1 MVLCLIASLGS
12 LAAAPSIRTA
22 LERLDTMAAAD
33 LAEVLPNLAGGE
45 LAVGDVL
52 LAAQDPNKP
61 DRVEAAYVFLDSVD
75 RSGGGTPIGLAVLGM
90 AEALKARSRF
100 GDPTESTRWMM
111 SSVARF
117 DGAVASD
124 STDPWIRIL
133 RARYLAQAPKIF
145 QLDGRIRDDSLA
157 LRRMLP
163 RLEAMRPAALL
174 ALAAACE
181 RLGNREEAASLRL
194 QVENEPRSAATQR
207 EKARERLVEVG
218 DRGMGALR

>member
-1 MVLCLIASLGS
+1 MLLSMIACLGTV
-12 LAAAPSIRTA
+12 AAAPSIRAA

-75 RSGGGTPIGLAVLGM
+75 RSGGGSPIGLAVLGM
-90 AEALKARSRF
+90 AEALKARSMF
-100 GDPTESTRWMM
+100 GDPAGATRWMM

-117 DGAVASD
+117 DRAVASD
-124 STDPWIRIL
+124 SADPWIRIL
-133 RARYLAQAPKIF
+133 RTRYLAQVPKIF
-145 QLDGRIRDDSLA
+145 QLDARIRDDSVV

-163 RLEAMRPAALL
+163 RLDASRPGALL

-181 RLGNREEAASLRL
+181 RLGNPEEAASLRF
-194 QVENEPRSAATQR
+194 QVEKDPRSAATQR
-207 EKARERLVEVG
+207 DKAKVLLI
-218 DRGMGALR
+218 DQKD